1 MRLLHLDSEGIERLV
16 QEYDKDTKAIKDN
29 LFRICWFMRG
39 GISLSEAHMLS
50 HEDQTLIGKIIESN
64 LQTTKDT
71 QMPFF

>member
-1 MRLLHLDSEGIERLV
+1 MRLLHLDSEGIDKLV
-16 QEYDKDTKAIKDN
+16 QEYEEDTKAIKDN

-39 GISLSEAHMLS
+39 SISLNEAHMLTY
-50 HEDQTLIGKIIESN
+50 EDQKIIAKIIESN

>member
-16 QEYDKDTKAIKDN
+16 QEYEKDTKAIKDN

>member
-1 MRLLHLDSEGIERLV
+1 MRLLHLDSAGVDQLV
-16 QEYDKDTKAIKDN
+16 QEYEKDTKAIKDN

-39 GISLSEAHMLS
+39 GISLNEAHMLS
-50 HEDQTLIGKIIESN
+50 HEDQILISKIIESN